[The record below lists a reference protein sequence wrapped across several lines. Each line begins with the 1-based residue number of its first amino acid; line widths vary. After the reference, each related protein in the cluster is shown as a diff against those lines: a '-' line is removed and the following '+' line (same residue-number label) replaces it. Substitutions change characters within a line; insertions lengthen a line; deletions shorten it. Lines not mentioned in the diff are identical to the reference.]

1 MFNLMTLISLDIDI
15 MYYMHW
21 LLCLSFRIFTDYL
34 ELRLCAHSEGNIR
47 ETFTNVMSPA
57 EPFIVLRS
65 NILQVNQM
73 CYCDLICFFP
83 SKKII

>member
-1 MFNLMTLISLDIDI
+1 MTLIELDID

-34 ELRLCAHSEGNIR
+34 ELRLCAHSESNIR

-57 EPFIVLRS
+57 EPFIFLHS

-73 CYCDLICFFP
+73 CNYDLIFAFFP
-83 SKKII
+83 HRQSSSM